1 LENKN
6 KNKIFISRSS
16 DCSIVKEQSTY
27 HTKVESFRLAATAV
41 NGREEVA
48 EKHNL
53 LVAVVIEIRR

>member
-27 HTKVESFRLAATAV
+27 HTKVESLSLAAAMVT
-41 NGREEVA
+41 GREEVA

-53 LVAVVIEIRR
+53 LATEVIEIRR